1 MINNDEFVISS
12 LIQKLRD
19 EEHTKVILENFP
31 MKKEFLNLFVK
42 NAKKFSKII
51 YLDCDD
57 FNCMKRMKLMDKESP
72 NYVGAPKLSSLI
84 HEHEKKKD
92 VIKLIK
98 EKTNF
103 MDINSNRPL
112 DLVKDEI
119 LSKLRPTIYIVNSP
133 EKYLKIRNEI
143 INIFVGGLK
152 YELIDVYKKL
162 I

>member
-1 MINNDEFVISS
+1 M
-12 LIQKLRD
+12 
-19 EEHTKVILENFP
+19 TENMFP
-31 MKKEFLNLFVK
+31 H
-42 NAKKFSKII
+42 S
-51 YLDCDD
+51 
-57 FNCMKRMKLMDKESP
+57 MKRMKLMDKESP
-72 NYVGAPKLSSLI
+72 IYVGAPKLSSLI